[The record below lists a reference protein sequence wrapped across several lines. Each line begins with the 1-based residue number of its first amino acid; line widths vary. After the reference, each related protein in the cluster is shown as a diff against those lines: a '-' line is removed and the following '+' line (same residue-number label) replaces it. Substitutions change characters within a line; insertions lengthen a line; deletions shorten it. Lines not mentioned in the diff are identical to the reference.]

1 MLPKRFRFVEVA
13 IVLIAFAAMLM
24 PILTY
29 SAQSPA
35 AYMPIVRNGQAA
47 PVVTR
52 LVTLVDTD
60 AGFVAAAPIP
70 NTTRVIVGYIDRR
83 DGNRLKIGEHVGDTI
98 KPLPDPQLRALA
110 ARLLFGDVLPTSPSF
125 VYPGPKHG
133 TAAIVFVGQEMRWYA
148 TAREEGDETGPFK
161 VRVLISAIPA
171 PQ

>member
-1 MLPKRFRFVEVA
+1 MSPSDLNMRRWV
-13 IVLIAFAAMLM
+13 
-24 PILTY
+24 
-29 SAQSPA
+29 SAPA
-35 AYMPIVRNGQAA
+35 DGRSGAEGPGPA
-47 PVVTR
+47 
-52 LVTLVDTD
+52 
-60 AGFVAAAPIP
+60 
-70 NTTRVIVGYIDRR
+70 IVGYIDRR

-125 VYPGPKHG
+125 VYPGPKQG